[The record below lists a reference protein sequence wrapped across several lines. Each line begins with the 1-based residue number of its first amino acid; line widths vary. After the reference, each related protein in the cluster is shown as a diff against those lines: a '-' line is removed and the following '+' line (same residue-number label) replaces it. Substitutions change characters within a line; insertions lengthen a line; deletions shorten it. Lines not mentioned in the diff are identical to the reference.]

1 MMADWAYYIEG
12 RKQKLASLAKPS
24 PYIGIDMIGIAR
36 LTSAVMTRLAVAR
49 HRCAL
54 MLANTA
60 SNFKSEQQYAHR
72 S

>member
-1 MMADWAYYIEG
+1 MCRQIMPPFRLPET
-12 RKQKLASLAKPS
+12 KPS

-49 HRCAL
+49 HPCAL

-60 SNFKSEQQYAHR
+60 SNFKSEQHHAH
-72 S
+72 